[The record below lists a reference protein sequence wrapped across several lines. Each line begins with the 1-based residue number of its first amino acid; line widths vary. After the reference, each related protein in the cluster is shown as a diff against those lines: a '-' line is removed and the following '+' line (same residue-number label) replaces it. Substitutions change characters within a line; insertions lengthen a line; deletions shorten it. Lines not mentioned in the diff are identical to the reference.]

1 MKTKDLVYIG
11 IIAYLAYLLSKKNAK
26 SGETETSATNP
37 SGTSKNLLGVTVG
50 NGSNGGLNL
59 GENMDLPSLTPT
71 SPNGLST
78 EIALNSSNVKPII
91 KEENIPT
98 QVFGNVTLPTPYT
111 GGSVIN
117 NNPLDV
123 VAPVVQA
130 PNTPTIYLQETIQ
143 PTITKITTPTI
154 EESSIGSSIINNN
167 PIDVVPAV
175 IPNSSIVPIPS
186 TTISQTITAEPTITK
201 VSENTIKG
209 SSTVSEPS
217 FPIKTIKAQLITNE
231 PIAGTPIP
239 LAKDVA
245 DDIISE
251 CGKSFSI
258 PNNDK
263 EGSYSNF
270 WFDGKE
276 YYTQTTSPLI
286 KTIPTKISKLAY
298 VDGCKRLQ
306 SFKMKNSKL

>member
-11 IIAYLAYLLSKKNAK
+11 IIAYLAYLLSKKKAK
-26 SGETETSATNP
+26 AEETEATTSNP

-78 EIALNSSNVKPII
+78 EVALNSGNVKPII
-91 KEENIPT
+91 KQENIPT

-117 NNPLDV
+117 NNPLDT
-123 VAPVVQA
+123 VAPVIQA
-130 PNTPTIYLQETIQ
+130 PNTPTIYLQETE
-143 PTITKITTPTI
+143 PTITRITTPII
-154 EESSIGSSIINNN
+154 ENSPVASSIINNN

-175 IPNSSIVPIPS
+175 IQNSTIVPIPS
-186 TTISQTITAEPTITK
+186 KTIEQTIVAQPTITK
-201 VSENTIKG
+201 SSESTVKG
-209 SSTVSEPS
+209 SSVVAEPS
-217 FPIKTIKAQLITNE
+217 FPTKTINAQLIANE
-231 PIAGTPIP
+231 PLKGTPIP

-298 VDGCKRLQ
+298 VDGCKKLQ
-306 SFKMKNSKL
+306 SYKIKNSKL